1 MGRWLYGTATAA
13 MVEGI
18 VGYSPMDSAWR
29 EGMRTQISEER
40 TQIILLADTTS
51 DALRDQTLLSKSKS
65 FLESANFNFDNLGP

>member
-1 MGRWLYGTATAA
+1 MVVWDGDGRHGGGDSRIFAHGFCVAGGT
-13 MVEGI
+13 I
-18 VGYSPMDSAWR
+18 
-29 EGMRTQISEER
+29 MRTQISEER